1 MTAGY
6 DLLYGAIP
14 GPAAQRSTTTT
25 RQRRQAQR
33 LPRPPR
39 LRGRVY
45 SILNQRSPT
54 LSTPKDSK
62 LPRQLT
68 QEQPINKRCLPR
80 RRERAEQERVG
91 PPLPRMD
98 TQTLTGHG
106 QGATSKGGKV
116 YLNRASKEQQ
126 EDETALPRVVK
137 VCGSDDRSSDTINY
151 RETRTTRN
159 GPQQRRKRGTSS
171 NTSTGGR
178 QGCDVPAEH
187 GAMLHPTT
195 FARF

>member
-1 MTAGY
+1 MSLLTAQIRRRRHMTAGY

-68 QEQPINKRCLPR
+68 REQPINKRCLPR

-91 PPLPRMD
+91 GPSSPKGHPNITRPW
-98 TQTLTGHG
+98 TGRDF
-106 QGATSKGGKV
+106 QGWEGVPQSSKQGTTRGRNCTSKGGEG
-116 YLNRASKEQQ
+116 L
-126 EDETALPRVVK
+126 
-137 VCGSDDRSSDTINY
+137 
-151 RETRTTRN
+151 
-159 GPQQRRKRGTSS
+159 RK
-171 NTSTGGR
+171 
-178 QGCDVPAEH
+178 
-187 GAMLHPTT
+187 
-195 FARF
+195 